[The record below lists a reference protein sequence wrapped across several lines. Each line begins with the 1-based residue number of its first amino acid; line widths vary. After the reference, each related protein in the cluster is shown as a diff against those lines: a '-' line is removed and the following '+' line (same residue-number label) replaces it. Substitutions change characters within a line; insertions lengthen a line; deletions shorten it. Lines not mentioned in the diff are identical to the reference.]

1 MAHKW
6 SVHMVGDNLL
16 ILHIEGKDTRDEL
29 DERTHVVAP
38 SDSRQHYDYL
48 DARRTLWGNRSC
60 TCWPWHKIPRPII
73 EQFMATYKLLR
84 SAGC

>member
-6 SVHMVGDNLL
+6 SVHMVGDDLL
-16 ILHIEGKDTRDEL
+16 ILHIEGKDTR

-48 DARRTLWGNRSC
+48 GVRRMHWGNISC
-60 TCWPWHKIPRPII
+60 TCGHWHKIPRPII